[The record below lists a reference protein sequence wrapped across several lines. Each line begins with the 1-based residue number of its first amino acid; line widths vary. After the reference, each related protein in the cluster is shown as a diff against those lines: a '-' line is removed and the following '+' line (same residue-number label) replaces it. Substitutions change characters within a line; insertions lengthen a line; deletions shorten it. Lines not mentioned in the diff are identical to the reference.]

1 MVGIRRPRMNPHGR
15 EEGSMRSSEGVEP
28 TLAYTPRG
36 VSSRPIWRPLLRG
49 PGHSL
54 ISHLAPHPRADRM
67 CHPRSGRPF
76 HRIFMT
82 AMARASCP
90 DRMLG
95 TRHRRVPERER
106 KSREMMNRKGVTW
119 AIAGLALAGALV
131 GGAGIA
137 VAATG
142 TPQPSPSSTS
152 SVDPPYGHLG
162 GMAGTGDMGDMTGMA
177 FGENSPM
184 AAAADYLGLSLTD
197 LRAELKGGQ
206 SLADVSAAHGKSV
219 SGLEDAMIAAMTSHL
234 DANTTFEV
242 PHLLRTGGPK

>member
-1 MVGIRRPRMNPHGR
+1 
-15 EEGSMRSSEGVEP
+15 
-28 TLAYTPRG
+28 
-36 VSSRPIWRPLLRG
+36 
-49 PGHSL
+49 
-54 ISHLAPHPRADRM
+54 M

-142 TPQPSPSSTS
+142 PPQSSPSPSSTS
-152 SVDPPYGHLG
+152 SADPPYGHLG
-162 GMAGTGDMGDMTGMA
+162 GMAGPGDMGDMAGMG
-177 FGENSPM
+177 FGEDSAM
-184 AAAADYLGLSLTD
+184 AAAANYLGLSLTD
-197 LRAELKGGQ
+197 LRAELRSGT
-206 SLADVSAAHGKSV
+206 SLADVAAAQGKSAA
-219 SGLEDAMIAAMTSHL
+219 GLEDAMIAAMSSRL
-234 DANTTFEV
+234 DANTSLTAEQKAAALAAMKS
-242 PHLLRTGGPK
+242 HLDVMVTASHSPGSGIGPLGAGMGSMMGR